1 LWLYLGLAP
10 DIADQRVATQRH
22 GQQRQE
28 SLTCLA
34 TQRHGQ
40 QRQESL
46 TCLATDGKGDRPL
59 LLT

>member
-34 TQRHGQ
+34 T
-40 QRQESL
+40 
-46 TCLATDGKGDRPL
+46 DGKGDRPL